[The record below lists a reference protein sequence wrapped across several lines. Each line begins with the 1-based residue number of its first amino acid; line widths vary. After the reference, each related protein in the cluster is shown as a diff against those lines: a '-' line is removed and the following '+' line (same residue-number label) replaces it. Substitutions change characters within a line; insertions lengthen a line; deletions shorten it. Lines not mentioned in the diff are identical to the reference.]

1 MNLLLLLLQSQ
12 PDVEALMACVP
23 RIKGQFD
30 GLWAVYSPAVL
41 ISEKEAGVEFDT
53 QIAAY
58 QTQMRACFDREDGQ
72 GGHEYKVKRDNAI
85 LEKAAKVKEAWR
97 TLPPEKQ
104 AGAED
109 AIFKPFMDAQP
120 APNMKITRLPDHY
133 EPKDWIAMLNSIKG
147 GWFEPFVAG
156 AFQMNWP
163 TSLLGQGVGV
173 ATVAAPVAQAAPTPA
188 PTPVPVAEAPTK
200 VPVSAKTGGY
210 MNSPRYKALLKM
222 EPDQLYEEATKAGI
236 KNPSG
241 HKLKIVH
248 AIMRQ
253 YSVIPAA
260 A

>member
-41 ISEKEAGVEFDT
+41 ISEKEAGVEFDA

-58 QTQMRACFDREDGQ
+58 HNQMLACFAREDGQ
-72 GGHEYKVKRDNAI
+72 GGHEYRLKRDNAI

-156 AFQMNWP
+156 AFQLNWP
-163 TSLLGQGVGV
+163 TSLVGQGTGAV
-173 ATVAAPVAQAAPTPA
+173 TAPVAAVQTPSVPA
-188 PTPVPVAEAPTK
+188 PAPVAEVPQTVPAATK
-200 VPVSAKTGGY
+200 SGGY

-222 EPDQLYEEATKAGI
+222 EPDQLFEEAQKAGI

-241 HKLKIVH
+241 HKMKIVH

-253 YSVIPAA
+253 HSVIPAA